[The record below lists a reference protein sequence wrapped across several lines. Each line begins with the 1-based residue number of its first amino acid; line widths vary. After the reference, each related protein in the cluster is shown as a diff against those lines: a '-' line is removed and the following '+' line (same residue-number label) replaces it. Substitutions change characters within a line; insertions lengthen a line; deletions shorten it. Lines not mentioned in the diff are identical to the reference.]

1 MSCVVQNTK
10 DDQFSFIQPTK
21 NRTESF
27 QLHIFLL
34 LKSTIIIH
42 TSLLRKKKKKKKR
55 EKNTNVH
62 TNAHTIISLM
72 SDLTIQLAGKLKD
85 LSEHSLCVADR
96 PAKR

>member
-1 MSCVVQNTK
+1 MPYLSCVVQNTK
-10 DDQFSFIQPTK
+10 DNQFSFIQPTK
-21 NRTESF
+21 NRTEGF

-42 TSLLRKKKKKKKR
+42 TSLLKKEE